1 MLWSF
6 AYLAVQNLFALVWL
20 LARPRRSNEL
30 EILVLR
36 HELAMLRRQ
45 ARQPKL
51 TRADR
56 GLLAAM
62 SRSLPRAA
70 WAGFPVKPATLCA
83 GTVSWSRAAGRMR
96 SRAPGRPPLESS
108 LRALI
113 LRLGRENPHWGYRR
127 IVGELRGARTRI
139 GDTDVSS
146 ANSGAWASSVSATS
160 VRKVLRKQVKG
171 VKTPISGLNPRLA
184 PSLFVG
190 IGFVSVCRV
199 CLFASISFNG
209 SRARGY
215 QKRPG
220 GVASTAAERGRR
232 ERAFVRPGSIGRCC
246 SLSPTSRSLL
256 LQLVALLCKSE
267 RPKEL
272 EILLLRHELAI
283 LRRQPRRAPVRPVDR
298 AILAALAGASRDGS
312 ALAPAAGQAALDVS
326 AQTATGAAAARSSG
340 TGARRSTRTREPAL
354 GIPTYRRRTQGHG
367 HLLCRRPRCGK
378 CYGNK

>member
-1 MLWSF
+1 LLWSF

-127 IVGELRGARTRI
+127 IVGELRGMGI
-139 GDTDVSS
+139 FCVGDL
-146 ANSGAWASSVSATS
+146 GAESATETSEGCQNSDFRFEPEVGALS
-160 VRKVLRKQVKG
+160 VRGNRV
-171 VKTPISGLNPRLA
+171 
-184 PSLFVG
+184 
-190 IGFVSVCRV
+190 RV
-199 CLFASISFNG
+199 CL
-209 SRARGY
+209 
-215 QKRPG
+215 
-220 GVASTAAERGRR
+220 
-232 ERAFVRPGSIGRCC
+232 
-246 SLSPTSRSLL
+246 
-256 LQLVALLCKSE
+256 
-267 RPKEL
+267 
-272 EILLLRHELAI
+272 
-283 LRRQPRRAPVRPVDR
+283 
-298 AILAALAGASRDGS
+298 
-312 ALAPAAGQAALDVS
+312 
-326 AQTATGAAAARSSG
+326 
-340 TGARRSTRTREPAL
+340 
-354 GIPTYRRRTQGHG
+354 
-367 HLLCRRPRCGK
+367 
-378 CYGNK
+378 